1 MESEIN
7 KAVAYVS
14 NNMDADELKVI
25 KAQVNL
31 AWETRQQITT
41 SFDDEVEDLMEEYGE
56 ENDLPEGWWL
66 NDCELDEVLIKLA
79 LII

>member
-41 SFDDEVEDLMEEYGE
+41 SFDDEVEDLMEEFGE

>member
-41 SFDDEVEDLMEEYGE
+41 SYDDEVEDLMEEFGE

>member
-1 MESEIN
+1 MESEVN

-31 AWETRQQITT
+31 AWETRQQITPSLT
-41 SFDDEVEDLMEEYGE
+41 SRR
-56 ENDLPEGWWL
+56 NTR
-66 NDCELDEVLIKLA
+66 
-79 LII
+79 

>member
-1 MESEIN
+1 MEDEIN

-14 NNMDADELKVI
+14 NNMDADVLKVI

-41 SFDDEVEDLMEEYGE
+41 SYDDEVEDLMEEFGE

>member
-31 AWETRQQITT
+31 LGKPDNR
-41 SFDDEVEDLMEEYGE
+41 
-56 ENDLPEGWWL
+56 LPHHSMMR
-66 NDCELDEVLIKLA
+66 
-79 LII
+79 

>member
-41 SFDDEVEDLMEEYGE
+41 SYDDEVEDLMEEFGE
-56 ENDLPEGWWL
+56 DNDLPEGWWL
-66 NDCELDEVLIKLA
+66 NDCELDEILIKLA

>member
-1 MESEIN
+1 MESEVN

-41 SFDDEVEDLMEEYGE
+41 SFDDEVEDLMEEFGE

>member
-1 MESEIN
+1 MESEVN

>member
-1 MESEIN
+1 MESTIN

-14 NNMDADELKVI
+14 NNMDADKLQVI

-31 AWETRQQITT
+31 ALETRQQITT